1 MSDTATLRPGLLVR
15 ARTTVKGNVKYKT
28 LELEQDHIT
37 AEGEGRARWETERT
51 TKDPEEQKRASKVR
65 SAARSKIQSACV
77 KAGDFGLMCPTER
90 EDKLRE
96 AVRQARALA
105 EEFNATAT
113 WTYVGVTVLIGR
125 VSSDD
130 VEAVRA
136 INEQVRDLVETMSD
150 GVKNLDPQAIR
161 KAANEARTLGKMLE
175 PNASERVAKA
185 IEVAR
190 KAARSIVKAGE
201 GAAVEVDNVAIARL
215 EEARTSFL
223 DIEAAAPVGEAE
235 GEGRGVDL
243 GDEDTI
249 ERALGKIEQAFG
261 PEAVLWAK
269 KED

>member
-1 MSDTATLRPGLLVR
+1 MTDISTLRPGLLVR
-15 ARTTVKGNVKYKT
+15 ARTTIRGNVRYKT

-37 AEGEGRARWETERT
+37 ADGEGRARWETERT
-51 TKDPEEQKRASKVR
+51 TKDPAEQARASKVR

-77 KAGDFGLMCPTER
+77 KAGDFGLMCPVER

-113 WTYVGVTVLIGR
+113 WTYVGVSVMIGR

-136 INEQVRDLVETMSD
+136 INEQVRDMIAAMAD
-150 GVKNLDPQAIR
+150 GAAKLDPLAIR
-161 KAANEARTLGKMLE
+161 KAAGEVRTLAKMLE
-175 PNASERVAKA
+175 PNANGRVAKA

-190 KAARSIVKAGE
+190 KVARDIVKAGE
-201 GAAVEVDNVAIARL
+201 GAAVEVDNVAIQRL

-223 DIEAAAPVGEAE
+223 DIDEAAPIGEAE
-235 GEGRGVDL
+235 GEGRGVEL
-243 GDEDTI
+243 GDED
-249 ERALGKIEQAFG
+249 LSL
-261 PEAVLWAK
+261 EAASL
-269 KED
+269 

>member
-1 MSDTATLRPGLLVR
+1 MSDIATLRPGLLVR

-51 TKDPEEQKRASKVR
+51 TKDPAEQARASKVR

-90 EDKLRE
+90 EERLRQAVRE
-96 AVRQARALA
+96 ARQLA
-105 EEFNATAT
+105 EDFNATAT
-113 WTYVGVTVLIGR
+113 WTYVGVTVMIGR
-125 VSSDD
+125 VSADD

-136 INEQVRDLVETMSD
+136 INEQVRDFVDAMRD

-175 PNASERVAKA
+175 PNASERVSKA

-190 KAARSIVKAGE
+190 KVARDIVKAGE
-201 GAAVEVDNVAIARL
+201 GAAVEVDNVAIQRL
-215 EEARTSFL
+215 EEARISFL
-223 DIEAAAPVGEAE
+223 DLDDAAPVEASE

-243 GDEDTI
+243 DDDLPFEGYSATPRQLD
-249 ERALGKIEQAFG
+249 L
-261 PEAVLWAK
+261 
-269 KED
+269 